1 MQELSINDLTL
12 IIELQQ
18 EVATSEAGLTELKH
32 IICERTQALTKAS
45 GAVVEMA
52 EGDEM
57 VYRACTGTLAKSL
70 GIRLNRSTSLSG
82 LSVNSAE
89 VLYCKDSETDERVDR
104 DACRKVGARSMICV
118 PLFYQQKAIG
128 VLKVVSPEDNKFSER
143 DVGVL
148 RLIANLLSA
157 SIAQAKAHQQVM
169 DSEQKFRTLIEG
181 ASDGILISK
190 DNISIEA
197 NATFQRMFGYSAL
210 EIKGKLTFDFIAAP
224 YKDMTKQKVESA
236 FGKPYE
242 SVAIRKDK
250 TTFDI
255 EVLGKSL
262 TINGENIRMTT
273 IRDISEKKLTEL
285 ALQESEKKSREATK
299 AKSEFLANMS
309 HEIRT
314 PLNGILGMTGLLL
327 DTRLETQ
334 QRNYVEIIRNSG
346 DSLLS
351 IVNDILDF
359 SKIEAKKL
367 VLENIAFE
375 LRSAVEDI
383 RQILNY
389 AITQKKLNFN
399 TKFENDVPQFVMGD
413 PTRLRQILMNLVSNA
428 IKFTSEGSIDIKV
441 FKSPTGIR
449 FEIKDSG
456 IGIPEKALENMFTAF
471 SQVDSSTT
479 RKYGGTGLG
488 LSICRELVHAMKGEI
503 GVSSVENEGST
514 FWFDIPLPE
523 SFAKEESPSGKE
535 FKVSE
540 KKLRL
545 LIAED
550 NAVNALIARKMLE
563 KLGHSVTLVA
573 NGREAIRALEMA
585 PYDMVFMDCQM
596 PEMDGFE
603 ATTIIRQST
612 HDWKSIPIIAMTAH
626 AMSGDR
632 ERCINAGMDDY
643 VTKPMKIEDLAD
655 AIIRMDVLKS

>member
-1 MQELSINDLTL
+1 MQDLSIQDLTL

-18 EVATSEAGLTELKH
+18 EVATSEAGLSQLKH

-52 EGDEM
+52 EDNEM
-57 VYRACTGTLAKSL
+57 VYRACTGTLANSL
-70 GIRLNRSTSLSG
+70 GLRLNRSTSLSG

-89 VLYCKDSETDERVDR
+89 VLYCRDSETDERVDR
-104 DACRKVGARSMICV
+104 VACRKVGARSMICV
-118 PLFYQQKAIG
+118 PLFYQQQAIG
-128 VLKVVSPEDNKFSER
+128 VLKVVSPEENKFSER

-148 RLIANLLSA
+148 RLLANLLSA
-157 SIAQAKAHQQVM
+157 SIAQGKAHQQVL

-190 DNISIEA
+190 DNISLEA
-197 NATFQRMFGYSAL
+197 NASFQRMFGYSASD
-210 EIKGKLTFDFIAAP
+210 IKGKLTLEYIAAP
-224 YKDMTKQKVESA
+224 YKDMTKQKVESS

-242 SVAIRKDK
+242 SVGIRKDK

-255 EVLGKSL
+255 EIQGKTL

-327 DTRLETQ
+327 DTKLESQ

-367 VLENIAFE
+367 VLESIAFE
-375 LRSAVEDI
+375 LRPAIEDI
-383 RQILNY
+383 RQILSY
-389 AITQKKLNFN
+389 GIAQKRLNFN
-399 TKFENDVPQFVMGD
+399 TNISADVPQFVTGD

-441 FKSPTGIR
+441 FNSQTGIR

-456 IGIPEKALENMFTAF
+456 IGIPEKALATMFTAF

-488 LSICRELVHAMKGEI
+488 LSICRELVQAMKGQI
-503 GVSSVENEGST
+503 GVISAENKGST

-523 SFAKEESPSGKE
+523 STAKQDTPSEKE
-535 FKVSE
+535 FQIST

-550 NAVNALIARKMLE
+550 NAVNALIARKMFE
-563 KLGHSVTLVA
+563 KLGHSVNLVA
-573 NGREAIRALEMA
+573 NGREAIHALEMA
-585 PYDMVFMDCQM
+585 PYDIVFMDCQM

-603 ATTIIRQST
+603 ATAMIRQST

-632 ERCINAGMDDY
+632 ERCLNAGMDDY
-643 VTKPMKIEDLAD
+643 VSKPMKIEDLSD